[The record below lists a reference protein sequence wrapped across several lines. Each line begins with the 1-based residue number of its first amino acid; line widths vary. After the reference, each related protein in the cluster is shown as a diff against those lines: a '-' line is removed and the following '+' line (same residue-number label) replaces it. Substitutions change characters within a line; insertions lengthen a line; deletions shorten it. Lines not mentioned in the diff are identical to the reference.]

1 MKLQKLLALE
11 TRKHRAFLWLL
22 KDEDG
27 RWERFRKF
35 RDRCTRRQHRMLGGL
50 HDRWK
55 RLSIAISL
63 KAMAGS
69 QRADVY
75 FEWEMGQFARDLGK
89 T

>member
-1 MKLQKLLALE
+1 
-11 TRKHRAFLWLL
+11 
-22 KDEDG
+22 
-27 RWERFRKF
+27 
-35 RDRCTRRQHRMLGGL
+35 MLGGL